1 MTTDSVRVPIRTCIG
16 CRKRFPQE
24 ELMKL
29 AFHEERIC
37 FDPDRKMSGRGA
49 YICKSRTCFEIAVK
63 KRAFSRALRKSGS
76 GEDLEALREE
86 MITFDFAE

>member
-16 CRKRFPQE
+16 CRRRFPQE
-24 ELMKL
+24 ELMKM
-29 AFHEERIC
+29 AFFEDRIC
-37 FDPDRKMSGRGA
+37 FDPDRKMPGRGA
-49 YICKSRTCFEIAVK
+49 YVCKSRSCFETAAK
-63 KRAFSRALRKSGS
+63 KRAFSRALRKSGG